1 MEGFIGGEIKTKT
14 YLCLKFFF
22 DLKKFSII
30 IPTYNR
36 PKLLAELFDSLIV
49 QKFNPED
56 FEFLIIDNNSKN
68 DVRQLIEDFTT
79 KHSKFDIKYFLETKQ
94 GEQYAW
100 NKGIDE
106 AQGKLLIFVDD
117 DVSFHHDYLATLSK
131 DFAENQ
137 NDVAGGGKVVSVFE
151 YQKPAWINKYV
162 MPFFAEINLGEKSRF
177 PKKKHPY
184 ATNMLVSKN
193 IFDKVGKFNTGLM
206 KDKKT
211 IPPGSFEREL
221 FERIR
226 ANDFP
231 VYYFHDLVVW
241 HFIPREKIDKSY
253 VKKKVVETG
262 RILREIYQSKSIWWY
277 LYALWME
284 FVKWFAALIL
294 SFYYIFTTQWEK
306 AVMLFKLRWWRTK
319 GLLGIG

>member
-1 MEGFIGGEIKTKT
+1 M
-14 YLCLKFFF
+14 
-22 DLKKFSII
+22 KKFSII
-30 IPTYNR
+30 VPTYNR
-36 PKLLAELFDSLIV
+36 PGLLSELLESLVV
-49 QKFNPED
+49 QRFNPAD
-56 FEFLIIDNNSKN
+56 FEFLIIDNNSEN
-68 DVRQLIEDFTT
+68 DVKKLIEDF
-79 KHSKFDIKYFLETKQ
+79 KAGHPQFDIKYFNEPRQ

-117 DVSFHHDYLATLSK
+117 DVRFHHDYLATLEK
-131 DFAENQ
+131 DFADNQ
-137 NDVAGGGKVVSVFE
+137 DDIAGGGKVVSVFE

-193 IFDKVGKFNTGLM
+193 IFDKVGKFDTELM
-206 KDKKT
+206 KDKVT
-211 IPPGSFEREL
+211 VPPGSFEREL
-221 FERIR
+221 FQRIR
-226 ANDFP
+226 AAHFP

-253 VKKKVVETG
+253 VKEKAIEAGKIFG
-262 RILREIYQSKSIWWY
+262 EIYKEKGFLWY

-284 FVKWFAALIL
+284 FVKWLAAVVL

-306 AVMLFKLRWWRTK
+306 AGMLFKLRWWRSK
-319 GLLGIG
+319 GLMGF